1 VESIGLQKPENLLL
15 AAGLDRAADP
25 VRNVLVGLPAPIAAC
40 FLVQPTTAQAKEVRR
55 VQVTARR
62 DTPIW
67 LVTRAFCTH
76 AKLTVLSILLC
87 VLTCSTAAPQP
98 KTKNVLVVFSGSNR
112 GNYEVFDLIESSV
125 RARAP
130 GQSNFYSTSL
140 NHQQLEDKSY
150 CESLAE
156 TLRREY
162 REVRLDVVI
171 ASGTQALEF
180 TMQYRDKIF
189 PGVPIVFTAVN
200 ESELEGRKM
209 LPGMTGVPVPVG
221 LRETIDLALHLHPD
235 ANAVAVIQDTPGST
249 ERHWLAVTHAELL
262 RHQDKV
268 REIDLIGPPSDQM
281 LERIAALPSHTV
293 VLFQLAPQSSNEP
306 AVGAYDVLIAAA
318 RRLPTYSAWPSLCL
332 YYGCIGG
339 AYPDWRKQMRSV
351 GEVTARVL
359 SGDRPEKIPIV
370 HSSGLQVRVDW
381 RQLQRW
387 HIPESRLPPGSVVE
401 FKPPSAW
408 HQYKWEIVATLG
420 LLALESLLIAV
431 LLVNR
436 RRRRRAEG
444 SLKELTGRVLRLQ
457 DEERRRMAR
466 DLHDGTA
473 QDLNAISLCLSQVLE
488 DRDGDQNGTRRLL
501 EEAHSLSRKA
511 LQEVRSVSYALHPPI
526 LDETGLVPAL
536 RWYLDGLMKRTS
548 LRIVF
553 DAPAGMGPLPPEI
566 EGTLFRIVQ
575 ESIANI
581 LNHSGADGVR
591 VHLERDSNSVRM
603 SIEDNG
609 RGMGGEA
616 LASVDGGA
624 PLGVGIAGMRERV
637 QQFRGK
643 FEIRSGSE
651 GTTVLVSVP
660 VSREQ
665 TNNLQPQRYKETE
678 NQWPVGS
685 HGQL

>member
-1 VESIGLQKPENLLL
+1 VK
-15 AAGLDRAADP
+15 
-25 VRNVLVGLPAPIAAC
+25 
-40 FLVQPTTAQAKEVRR
+40 
-55 VQVTARR
+55 VTAPR
-62 DTPIW
+62 DTPSW
-67 LVTRAFCTH
+67 FVSRALCTH
-76 AKLTVLSILLC
+76 TKLTVLSLLLC
-87 VLTCSTAAPQP
+87 VLTCSPAVAQP
-98 KTKNVLVVFSGSNR
+98 NTKNILVVFSGADR
-112 GNYEVFDLIESSV
+112 LNYEVLDLIESSV

-130 GQSNFYSTSL
+130 GQSNFYSTYV
-140 NHQQLEDKSY
+140 NYQQLEEKSY
-150 CESLAE
+150 SESLAE

-162 REVRLDVVI
+162 GRVKLDVVI

-209 LPGMTGVPVPVG
+209 LPRMTGVPVPVG
-221 LRETIDLALHLHPD
+221 LRETIDLALYLHPD
-235 ANAVAVIQDTPGST
+235 TNRVAVIQDTLGST

-268 REIDLIGPPSDQM
+268 REIDIIGPPSGQM
-281 LERIAALPSHTV
+281 LERIAALPPHTV

-306 AVGAYDVLIAAA
+306 AIGAYDVLTAAA
-318 RRLPTYSAWPSLCL
+318 QRLPTYSAWPSLCL

-339 AYPDWRKQMRSV
+339 AYPDWREGMRSAGAV
-351 GEVTARVL
+351 AARVL
-359 SGDRPEKIPIV
+359 CGERPENIPIV
-370 HSSGLQVRVDW
+370 HSSGLRVRVDW
-381 RQLQRW
+381 RQLHRW
-387 HIPESRLPPGSVVE
+387 HIRESRLPPGSVVE

-408 HQYKWEIVATLG
+408 EQYKSWISGTLG
-420 LLALESLLIAV
+420 LLALESLLIA
-431 LLVNR
+431 LLVVNQR
-436 RRRRRAEG
+436 RRHRAEG

-473 QDLNAISLCLSQVLE
+473 QDLNAISLCLGQVLQ
-488 DRDGDQNGTRRLL
+488 DGDGDQNGTRRLL
-501 EEAHSLSRKA
+501 EEAYSLSRKA

-526 LDETGLVPAL
+526 LDEIGLVPAL
-536 RWYLDGLMKRTS
+536 RWYLEGLMKRTS

-553 DAPAGMGPLPPEI
+553 DAPTDMEPLPPEVDA
-566 EGTLFRIVQ
+566 TLFRIVQ
-575 ESIANI
+575 ESMSNI
-581 LNHSGADGVR
+581 LRHSGANTARVR
-591 VHLERDSNSVRM
+591 LERDSKSVRM

-609 RGMGGEA
+609 RGMEVEA
-616 LASVDGGA
+616 LASADGGA

-643 FEIRSGSE
+643 FEIRSGRG

-665 TNNLQPQRYKETE
+665 TNHLQP
-678 NQWPVGS
+678 PS
-685 HGQL
+685 HREARHGNRQGKAEDAHGLSYSG